1 MEGEDGGWGRA
12 GPPVTE
18 SLIVNLPN
26 SSLPKQWNEKY
37 RHQQNSSLNVTREE
51 TSNSINYNFSNSKV
65 T

>member
-12 GPPVTE
+12 GPPVTGT
-18 SLIVNLPN
+18 LFVNLPN
-26 SSLPKQWNEKY
+26 SCLPKQLNEKY